1 MPAYIWKLQVFTKL
15 PHVTQYENKLESGVA
30 PRAVLAPTADFV
42 CLLPT
47 AVLDCRANVD
57 QLSSSRS

>member
-1 MPAYIWKLQVFTKL
+1 MSDNLHTLHNIREQLRAASRRAPCW
-15 PHVTQYENKLESGVA
+15 LE
-30 PRAVLAPTADFV
+30 TADFV